1 MVFSLFPDLSLNA
14 PPNLSVGSTSELQTA
29 RGTTDL
35 LTVVGTYAATN
46 VLNPPSA
53 LLSPQDASGFRSPL
67 AQQAYVKVNDPSHI
81 EAVRAQM
88 KTLVAD
94 NPEVSV
100 SDPSS
105 QIKQATR
112 FLDLLLTVLNV
123 LLGLTILVA
132 VLGVINT
139 LLLSVFERTRELGL
153 LRAIGLSRSGVGWMV
168 TVEAVLISVFGAL
181 LGMVLGTALGI
192 TLVKIFGG
200 DFLKLTIPW
209 GYLLVTLFAGVIA
222 GLVAALLPALRAAR
236 LNVLQAIAY
245 E

>member
-1 MVFSLFPDLSLNA
+1 MLN
-14 PPNLSVGSTSELQTA
+14 
-29 RGTTDL
+29 
-35 LTVVGTYAATN
+35 
-46 VLNPPSA
+46 
-53 LLSPQDASGFRSPL
+53 
-67 AQQAYVKVNDPSHI
+67 
-81 EAVRAQM
+81 
-88 KTLVAD
+88 
-94 NPEVSV
+94 
-100 SDPSS
+100 
-105 QIKQATR
+105 
-112 FLDLLLTVLNV
+112 VLNV

-153 LRAIGLSRSGVGWMV
+153 LRAIGMNRSRMGWMI

-209 GYLLVTLFAGVIA
+209 GYLIATLVLAVIA
-222 GLVAALLPALRAAR
+222 GLVAALLPAWRAAR

>member
-1 MVFSLFPDLSLNA
+1 
-14 PPNLSVGSTSELQTA
+14 
-29 RGTTDL
+29 
-35 LTVVGTYAATN
+35 
-46 VLNPPSA
+46 
-53 LLSPQDASGFRSPL
+53 
-67 AQQAYVKVNDPSHI
+67 
-81 EAVRAQM
+81 
-88 KTLVAD
+88 
-94 NPEVSV
+94 
-100 SDPSS
+100 
-105 QIKQATR
+105 
-112 FLDLLLTVLNV
+112 
-123 LLGLTILVA
+123 
-132 VLGVINT
+132 
-139 LLLSVFERTRELGL
+139 
-153 LRAIGLSRSGVGWMV
+153 MV